1 MPGLVLVGIVLLSFN
16 LRGPLVA
23 VSTITGDLKSELGM
37 SGTAVG
43 LLTSLP
49 VLCFGLAAP
58 LASGVI
64 ARTGVERAV
73 LISLSVLL
81 VGTLV
86 RSLGTVAAALI
97 GTLVMGLAITVG
109 NVVTPVVIGR
119 DFRHRA
125 AVLTGM
131 YATAMNIGSM
141 ITLTVTGPLAGAFGW
156 QLALAIW
163 GVLTIAAA
171 AVWWPL
177 ATRRASADRATADAS
192 RATPATGHD
201 SPTEVTGGP
210 SLLHRPTTWMLTIAF
225 AGQAFAYY
233 GLTAWLPTLLADEQG
248 MTRNAAGAASSIF
261 QLAALIGAFGT
272 PLVINR
278 LGGPLAAFAINGVLW
293 ASMPLGL
300 LWASD
305 LWPLWSA
312 LGGTAQGGG
321 FVAVFT
327 VVVYRSRTLR
337 ENRQLSAIIQTGGY
351 TIAALGPAILGGLY
365 DSTGGWS
372 AALLVAFGATV
383 TLTVL
388 GVMSSRGLDLDK
400 NRPAV
405 NDKQ

>member
-1 MPGLVLVGIVLLSFN
+1 MRGAAPVLVLVGIVLLSFN

-23 VSTITGDLKSELGM
+23 VSTVTGDLKSDLGM

-58 LASGVI
+58 PASALI

-73 LISLSVLL
+73 LISLFFLL
-81 VGTLV
+81 IGTLI
-86 RSLGTVAAALI
+86 RSIGTIQTALA

-125 AVLTGM
+125 AVLTGV
-131 YATAMNIGSM
+131 YAAAMNIGSM
-141 ITLTVTGPLAGAFGW
+141 ITLTATGPLATQFGW

-163 GVLTIAAA
+163 GVLTLITG

-177 ATRRASADRATADAS
+177 ARRRTSEKRAEPKRPATAAVGDAAH
-192 RATPATGHD
+192 R
-201 SPTEVTGGP
+201 P
-210 SLLHRPTTWMLTIAF
+210 SLLRRPTTWMLTIAF

-248 MTRNAAGAASSIF
+248 MSRNAAGAASSIF
-261 QLAALIGAFGT
+261 QVAALIGAFGT

-278 LGGPLAAFAINGVLW
+278 LGGPRAAFVINGVLW

-305 LWPLWSA
+305 LWALWSA
-312 LGGTAQGGG
+312 LGGVAQGGG

-337 ENRQLSAIIQTGGY
+337 ENRQFSAIIQTGGY
-351 TIAALGPAILGGLY
+351 TIACLGPAVLGGLH

-372 AALLVAFGATV
+372 SALVVAFGATA
-383 TLTVL
+383 TLTLL
-388 GVMSSRGLDLDK
+388 GVLSSRGLAP
-400 NRPAV
+400 R
-405 NDKQ
+405 

>member
-1 MPGLVLVGIVLLSFN
+1 M
-16 LRGPLVA
+16 
-23 VSTITGDLKSELGM
+23 
-37 SGTAVG
+37 
-43 LLTSLP
+43 LTSL
-49 VLCFGLAAP
+49 
-58 LASGVI
+58 SI
-64 ARTGVERAV
+64 
-73 LISLSVLL
+73 LL
-81 VGTLV
+81 VDTLV

-125 AVLTGM
+125 AVLTGV
-131 YATAMNIGSM
+131 YAAAMNIGSM
-141 ITLTVTGPLAGAFGW
+141 ITLTATGPLAGQFGW
-156 QLALAIW
+156 QFALAIW
-163 GVLTIAAA
+163 GVLAVIAA

-177 ATRRASADRATADAS
+177 VRRRASADRADARSGAAAPAKGADGQPA
-192 RATPATGHD
+192 ATP
-201 SPTEVTGGP
+201 GP
-210 SLLHRPTTWMLTIAF
+210 SLLRRPTTWMLTVAF

-261 QLAALIGAFGT
+261 QVAALIGAFAT
-272 PLVINR
+272 PLVINGM
-278 LGGPLAAFAINGVLW
+278 GGPLPAFVINGVLW
-293 ASMPLGL
+293 ASLPLGL
-300 LWASD
+300 LWTSE
-305 LWPLWSA
+305 LRPLWSA

-351 TIAALGPAILGGLY
+351 TIAALGPAILGALY

-372 AALLVAFGATV
+372 AALLVAFGATM

-388 GVMSSRGLDLDK
+388 GVLSARGLGS
-400 NRPAV
+400 RR
-405 NDKQ
+405 

>member
-1 MPGLVLVGIVLLSFN
+1 MPVLVLVGIVLLSFN

-23 VSTITGDLKSELGM
+23 VSTVTGDLKAELGM

-73 LISLSVLL
+73 LISLSILL

-86 RSLGTVAAALI
+86 RSLGSVAAALA

-125 AVLTGM
+125 AVLTGV
-131 YATAMNIGSM
+131 YAAAMNIGSM

-156 QLALAIW
+156 QFALAIW
-163 GVLTIAAA
+163 GVLAIIAA

-177 ATRRASADRATADAS
+177 VRRRASADRADARSGAAAPAKGADGQPA
-192 RATPATGHD
+192 ATP
-201 SPTEVTGGP
+201 GP
-210 SLLHRPTTWMLTIAF
+210 SLLRRPTTWMLTIAF

-248 MTRNAAGAASSIF
+248 MTRHAAGAASSIF
-261 QLAALIGAFGT
+261 QVAALIGAFAT

-278 LGGPLAAFAINGVLW
+278 MGGPLPAFVINGVLW
-293 ASMPLGL
+293 ASLPLGL

-312 LGGTAQGGG
+312 LGGTAQGAGSW
-321 FVAVFT
+321 
-327 VVVYRSRTLR
+327 RSSPSWSTARRHSGRTGSSLR
-337 ENRQLSAIIQTGGY
+337 
-351 TIAALGPAILGGLY
+351 
-365 DSTGGWS
+365 
-372 AALLVAFGATV
+372 
-383 TLTVL
+383 
-388 GVMSSRGLDLDK
+388 
-400 NRPAV
+400 
-405 NDKQ
+405 

>member
-1 MPGLVLVGIVLLSFN
+1 MPVLVLVGIVLLSFN

-23 VSTITGDLKSELGM
+23 VSTVTGDLKAELGM
-37 SGTAVG
+37 SGTVVG

-73 LISLSVLL
+73 LTSLSILL
-81 VGTLV
+81 VDTLV

-125 AVLTGM
+125 AVLTGV
-131 YATAMNIGSM
+131 YAAAMNIGSM
-141 ITLTVTGPLAGAFGW
+141 ITLTATGPLAGQFGW
-156 QLALAIW
+156 QFALAIW
-163 GVLTIAAA
+163 GVLAVIAA

-177 ATRRASADRATADAS
+177 VRRRASADRADARSGAAAPAKGADGQPA
-192 RATPATGHD
+192 ATP
-201 SPTEVTGGP
+201 GP
-210 SLLHRPTTWMLTIAF
+210 SLLRRPTTWMLTVAF

-261 QLAALIGAFGT
+261 QVAALIGAFAT

-278 LGGPLAAFAINGVLW
+278 MGGPLPAFVINGVLW
-293 ASMPLGL
+293 ASLPLGL
-300 LWASD
+300 LWASE
-305 LWPLWSA
+305 LRPLWSA

-351 TIAALGPAILGGLY
+351 TIAALGPAILGALY

-372 AALLVAFGATV
+372 AALLVAFGATM

-388 GVMSSRGLDLDK
+388 GVLSARGLGS
-400 NRPAV
+400 RR
-405 NDKQ
+405 

>member
-1 MPGLVLVGIVLLSFN
+1 MPVLVLVGIVLLSFN

-131 YATAMNIGSM
+131 YAAAMNIGSM

-388 GVMSSRGLDLDK
+388 GVMSSRGLDLDT

-405 NDKQ
+405 ND